1 MYILLY
7 FKSWWLITQRLEFAT
22 HYPSFTACFL
32 LSQSVVS
39 AHWLNDGKRFMCSH
53 TDGTLTV
60 WSLKN
65 SDKPAET
72 LSPHSESVKNNDQGG
87 LFRQLGP
94 TVNPFLPKGFP
105 IDKKN
110 CLPLDRVKSIS
121 ALRAYSAVKRLMG
134 TWGF

>member
-72 LSPHSESVKNNDQGG
+72 LSPHSESVKNNDHGVFSDN
-87 LFRQLGP
+87 L
-94 TVNPFLPKGFP
+94 V
-105 IDKKN
+105 
-110 CLPLDRVKSIS
+110 PLLTLSCPRGSPLTRKIVC
-121 ALRAYSAVKRLMG
+121 R
-134 TWGF
+134 